1 MTDTTTKE
9 KVKVDPINNTAL
21 VEEFRNEGG
30 RIVHVRETPH
40 NRGVT
45 FAYRVRGRRIE
56 IATALTHSVDTFTKK
71 VGTKTAI
78 EHFRAG
84 KTIFLPF
91 GKDATVAASLTYFVR
106 AMSYNT
112 GA

>member
-1 MTDTTTKE
+1 MTAKTTTKE
-9 KVKVDPINNTAL
+9 PARATIDNTEL
-21 VEEFRNEGG
+21 VEEFRKEGG
-30 RIVHVRETPH
+30 RIVHVRETPR

-56 IATALTHSVDTFTKK
+56 LATALTHSVDTFTKK

-78 EHFRAG
+78 EHFREG

-91 GKDATVAASLTYFVR
+91 GKDATVAASLTYLVR